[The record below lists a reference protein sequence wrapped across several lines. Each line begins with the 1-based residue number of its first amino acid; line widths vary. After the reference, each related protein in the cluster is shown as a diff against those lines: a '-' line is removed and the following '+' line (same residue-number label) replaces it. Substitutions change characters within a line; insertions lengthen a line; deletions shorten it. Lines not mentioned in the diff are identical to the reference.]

1 MCNSFLLDFFSQ
13 LINWMLRQVEYK
25 LQKLSERRG
34 LEFHWKC
41 YKVEI
46 DKQPI
51 EVKRMSVYPGGQEL
65 LEIFNQ
71 PEVNNEFYEK
81 ECRELLDLVLKGETV
96 TNLLTLF
103 DDLSYLETKIHN
115 SLEEILLRRDYILYT
130 CNLCPGEPR
139 LLR

>member
-1 MCNSFLLDFFSQ
+1 
-13 LINWMLRQVEYK
+13 VA
-25 LQKLSERRG
+25 
-34 LEFHWKC
+34 
-41 YKVEI
+41 V
-46 DKQPI
+46 DKQPT
-51 EVKRMSVYPGGQEL
+51 EVKRMSVSPGGQEL

-96 TNLLTLF
+96 TNFLTLF

-115 SLEEILLRRDYILYT
+115 YLEEILLRRDYILYT